1 MESLRWLSEEYH
13 DLNGS
18 SFDTLDEPP
27 SALEFSRI
35 VHVSRP
41 VLIKAFRT
49 PASER
54 WTNEYLIDKMGSSQ
68 ISISVTPNG
77 RADAIA
83 PGLDGK
89 LYFAEPY
96 VQQMSMSSL
105 LSKLSE
111 NPDELKGQTETY
123 YLQSQNGNIY
133 TSQFYEDGDAPSE
146 YQPLRI
152 DVPSQVSWCTE
163 ALDRNP
169 DAVNIWIGDGGSVS
183 SIHSDPYENIYTVVR
198 GVKHFTLLPPT
209 EGWCLEERM
218 YPHATYTRSESGA
231 LILQPSSLE
240 TPQVRWA
247 SIADPHLPGN
257 LPRDAHPIH
266 VTVKSG
272 DTLYLPA
279 GWWHHVRQSG
289 ITIALNWWYDI
300 EMRGMNWVL
309 LSFLRSI
316 KQVPSGN
323 KGHIERDDET
333 YD

>member
-68 ISISVTPNG
+68 ISISASGCNCSRVG
-77 RADAIA
+77 RQTLFCGALRPANVHVKFVIKAI
-83 PGLDGK
+83 G
-89 LYFAEPY
+89 E
-96 VQQMSMSSL
+96 SC
-105 LSKLSE
+105 
-111 NPDELKGQTETY
+111 QTETY